1 MKNYDVLIIGT
12 GIAGLTTAIKTG
24 EAGLSVA
31 IITREN
37 RPEDSNTYWAQGGII
52 YSNGADKSSL
62 IQDIQTASSNTSSPK
77 ALEVL
82 CENASKVVEEYLLG
96 KAETNFKRDQS
107 GDLVYTQ
114 EAAHSVP
121 RILFQGDHTG
131 RELQISLL
139 NYLSDD
145 KIFPNV
151 DILTGMTAVDLITPS
166 HHGNTITQ
174 RYEEHKVVGAY
185 VYDRKENQVRKIL
198 SKKTVLA
205 TGGVSALYLHHSN
218 SKGAR
223 GDGHAMA
230 KRAGARLINMEFVQ
244 FHPTTFFNRSS
255 HRRFLI
261 TEAIRGEGGKLL
273 DHEGNPFMA
282 NYHKDQELA
291 PRDVVARAI
300 QNEMIESG
308 HDCVYL
314 DISFKEGDWI
324 KDRFPS
330 VYEHCL
336 ENGVDITKESIP
348 VVPAA
353 HYSCGG
359 VHVDHRGRTN
369 LKNLY
374 AVGEVA
380 CTGVHGAN
388 RLASTSL
395 LEGLTWG
402 HLAGVNVVETI
413 EKTELYDE
421 TLIRDWIYGN
431 NEEYDGALV
440 AQDWSSLRQTL
451 WNYVGLERSTPRLKR
466 ANAMF
471 FELYQEIIRFYKHA
485 QLSDELI
492 GLKNAVEVALMIT
505 DASMRNKKSAG
516 CFYLKD

>member
-12 GIAGLTTAIKTG
+12 GVAGLTSAIKCS

-31 IITREN
+31 IITREKS
-37 RPEDSNTYWAQGGII
+37 PEVSNTYWAQGGII
-52 YSNGADKSSL
+52 FPHVQDKETL
-62 IQDIQTASSNTSSPK
+62 KADIQKASSYTSSPE
-77 ALEVL
+77 ALDTL
-82 CENASKVVEEYLLG
+82 CDHASFVVQEYLLNR
-96 KAETNFKRDQS
+96 AETNFKRN
-107 GDLVYTQ
+107 DLGELLFTQ

-121 RILFQGDHTG
+121 RILYQGDQTG
-131 RELQISLL
+131 RELQVSLL
-139 NYLSDD
+139 NYLND
-145 KIFPNV
+145 KTRFPKL
-151 DILTGMTAVDLITPS
+151 DFLTEKTAIDLITPS
-166 HHGNTITQ
+166 HHGNTIQQ

-185 VYDRKENQVRKIL
+185 VYDRVDNKVLKVL
-198 SKKTVLA
+198 SKKTILA

-218 SKGAR
+218 SLGAR

-244 FHPTTFFNRSS
+244 FHPTTFFDRHS

-261 TEAIRGEGGKLL
+261 TEALRGEGGKLL
-273 DHEGNPFMA
+273 DSKGNEFMKR
-282 NYHKDQELA
+282 YHSDLELA
-291 PRDVVARAI
+291 PRDVVSRAI
-300 QNEMIESG
+300 HTEMIESG

-314 DISFKEGDWI
+314 DISFKNPEWI
-324 KDRFPS
+324 KERFPG
-330 VYEHCL
+330 VYKHCL
-336 ENGVDITKESIP
+336 ENKIDITKEPIP

-359 VHVDHRGRTN
+359 VHVDSRGRTN

-402 HLAGVNVVETI
+402 HLAGEDVVNSVENTNS
-413 EKTELYDE
+413 YDE
-421 TLIRDWIYGN
+421 DLIRDWIYGQ

-466 ANAMF
+466 AHAMF
-471 FELYQEIIRFYKHA
+471 TELYSEIIRFYRHS

-492 GLKNAVEVALMIT
+492 GLKNAVEVALLIT